1 MEQRLRTILAGVIG
15 VLGVLLAAGI
25 LGSVHPADFA
35 AAQRYF
41 SIAEIIRSRSYFIHG
56 VVPVMVL
63 RMVVFGL
70 LVTAII
76 KRWTILPLCV
86 KKRGWKTYINNA
98 FSIFVLL
105 AVLELLRFPA
115 AFYAGYLR
123 EGEFGLR
130 NAGFSLWLYRYGFSS
145 LISFV
150 ALWGMLSVFIQF
162 IAGTKRFIIFIPLVF
177 FVLSM
182 GTTVLLPRVITPLF
196 YEVSSLRN
204 VELRNRI
211 QGIMEREGLPVSDI
225 RVVHTSRYSKKANAY
240 FTGFG
245 RSREIYLYDTLL
257 KNFSR
262 DEILTVISHE
272 LCHYSEEHVLIG
284 LSLVS
289 AGIAA
294 GLAVMMLL
302 CRYLFGVSLRDLVS
316 RNRIAELMFLL
327 LLILFIARPVYS
339 SASRYMERRA
349 DRFALRPGGS
359 PEAFIS
365 LQVKLAKKNI
375 AHLAP
380 NPLYVWFYD
389 THPPVMERIQGA
401 ERCRTVHGD
410 SSK

>member
-1 MEQRLRTILAGVIG
+1 MEQRLRIILAGVIG

-150 ALWGMLSVFIQF
+150 ALWGMLSVFMQF
-162 IAGTKRFIIFIPLVF
+162 LAGTKRFIIFIPLVF

-182 GTTVLLPRVITPLF
+182 GATVLLPRLITPLF
-196 YEVSSLRN
+196 YEVSSLEN
-204 VELRNRI
+204 VELRSRI
-211 QGIMEREGLPVSDI
+211 QGIMERTGLPVSDI
-225 RVVHTSRYSKKANAY
+225 KVVHTSRYSKKVNAY

-245 RSREIYLYDTLL
+245 KSREIYLYDTLL
-257 KNFSR
+257 NNFSI
-262 DEILTVISHE
+262 DEIITVVSHE
-272 LCHYSEEHVLIG
+272 LCHYNEEHVLIG
-284 LSLVS
+284 LFLVS

-302 CRYLFGVSLRDLVS
+302 SQYLFG
-316 RNRIAELMFLL
+316 A
-327 LLILFIARPVYS
+327 
-339 SASRYMERRA
+339 
-349 DRFALRPGGS
+349 
-359 PEAFIS
+359 
-365 LQVKLAKKNI
+365 
-375 AHLAP
+375 
-380 NPLYVWFYD
+380 
-389 THPPVMERIQGA
+389 
-401 ERCRTVHGD
+401 
-410 SSK
+410 

>member
-1 MEQRLRTILAGVIG
+1 
-15 VLGVLLAAGI
+15 
-25 LGSVHPADFA
+25 
-35 AAQRYF
+35 
-41 SIAEIIRSRSYFIHG
+41 
-56 VVPVMVL
+56 
-63 RMVVFGL
+63 
-70 LVTAII
+70 
-76 KRWTILPLCV
+76 
-86 KKRGWKTYINNA
+86 
-98 FSIFVLL
+98 
-105 AVLELLRFPA
+105 
-115 AFYAGYLR
+115 
-123 EGEFGLR
+123 
-130 NAGFSLWLYRYGFSS
+130 RYGFSS

-150 ALWGMLSVFIQF
+150 ALWGMLSVFVQF

-177 FVLSM
+177 FVLSI
-182 GTTVLLPRVITPLF
+182 GATVLLPRVITPLF

-302 CRYLFGVSLRDLVS
+302 CRYLFGVSLRDLVL

-327 LLILFIARPVYS
+327 LLILFIAKPIYNT
-339 SASRYMERRA
+339 ASRYLERRA
-349 DRFALRPGGS
+349 DSFALRLTGS

-375 AHLAP
+375 AHLTP

-401 ERCRTVHGD
+401 ERFRTVHENRG
-410 SSK
+410 K

>member
-1 MEQRLRTILAGVIG
+1 MEQRLRIILAGVIG

-145 LISFV
+145 
-150 ALWGMLSVFIQF
+150 
-162 IAGTKRFIIFIPLVF
+162 
-177 FVLSM
+177 
-182 GTTVLLPRVITPLF
+182 
-196 YEVSSLRN
+196 
-204 VELRNRI
+204 
-211 QGIMEREGLPVSDI
+211 
-225 RVVHTSRYSKKANAY
+225 
-240 FTGFG
+240 
-245 RSREIYLYDTLL
+245 
-257 KNFSR
+257 
-262 DEILTVISHE
+262 
-272 LCHYSEEHVLIG
+272 
-284 LSLVS
+284 
-289 AGIAA
+289 
-294 GLAVMMLL
+294 
-302 CRYLFGVSLRDLVS
+302 
-316 RNRIAELMFLL
+316 
-327 LLILFIARPVYS
+327 
-339 SASRYMERRA
+339 
-349 DRFALRPGGS
+349 
-359 PEAFIS
+359 
-365 LQVKLAKKNI
+365 
-375 AHLAP
+375 
-380 NPLYVWFYD
+380 
-389 THPPVMERIQGA
+389 
-401 ERCRTVHGD
+401 
-410 SSK
+410 